1 MMYLYR
7 VIKSDSV
14 VFSDVVY
21 KVGADKS
28 TTKILSETAESDI
41 REDEEKENTALT
53 NEESVNEDEIW
64 QRLQERLAKERQAI
78 LSNAYREAADIKNSA
93 QQEGLKE
100 AVAKRI
106 SEIDALIHRVDG
118 TLRKVESK
126 IESKLN
132 EYEKSLT
139 MLTAD
144 IASKVLNQKIEEDDL
159 VLVGLVRS
167 AIEEFKNSEWIT
179 VTLSNEMKES
189 ITEVER
195 ILKQDVEGGR
205 LVVTTKEAPKGTCI
219 VETPEGVVDASIQV
233 QIENLK
239 DMLKQIQTANG

>member
-167 AIEEFKNSEWIT
+167 AIEEFK
-179 VTLSNEMKES
+179 
-189 ITEVER
+189 
-195 ILKQDVEGGR
+195 
-205 LVVTTKEAPKGTCI
+205 
-219 VETPEGVVDASIQV
+219 TPSG
-233 QIENLK
+233 
-239 DMLKQIQTANG
+239 

>member
-1 MMYLYR
+1 M
-7 VIKSDSV
+7 IESDSV

-100 AVAKRI
+100 AVARI

-118 TLRKVESK
+118 TLRK
-126 IESKLN
+126 L
-132 EYEKSLT
+132 SL
-139 MLTAD
+139 
-144 IASKVLNQKIEEDDL
+144 
-159 VLVGLVRS
+159 
-167 AIEEFKNSEWIT
+167 
-179 VTLSNEMKES
+179 
-189 ITEVER
+189 
-195 ILKQDVEGGR
+195 R
-205 LVVTTKEAPKGTCI
+205 LGETK
-219 VETPEGVVDASIQV
+219 
-233 QIENLK
+233 
-239 DMLKQIQTANG
+239 